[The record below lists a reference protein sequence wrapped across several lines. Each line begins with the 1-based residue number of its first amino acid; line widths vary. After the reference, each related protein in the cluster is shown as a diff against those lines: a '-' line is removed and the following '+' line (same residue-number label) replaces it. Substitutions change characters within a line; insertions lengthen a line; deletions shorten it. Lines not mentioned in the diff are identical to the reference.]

1 MTITISKRTLEI
13 ISNFSQINTGLLLE
27 AHSQA
32 ARVMKETK
40 SVIGVAT
47 IEEDIPN
54 NVAIYNVSEF
64 LRCVGLFKS
73 PVFDF
78 QAKHVVIA
86 EETGANKLRYRYS
99 DASLITA
106 MPKKDIKMPDGVAD
120 VTITTDQLDRLNKA
134 ANTLG
139 LNDVILR
146 GSPEGLYLEATNLDD
161 KESNNFKVMLDTDY
175 DGAEFEAHF
184 LLSNLNFITGSY
196 EVTVHQA
203 ITRWVKTAP
212 EGSTDELTYYVA
224 IEKSSKF

>member
-1 MTITISKRTLEI
+1 MTITLSKRTLEI
-13 ISNFSQINTGLLLE
+13 IANFSQINTGLLLE
-27 AHSQA
+27 ANAKA

-40 SVIGVAT
+40 SVIGVAN

-64 LRCVGLFKS
+64 LRCVGLFKA

-78 QAKHVVIA
+78 QSKHVVIM
-86 EETGANKLRYRYS
+86 EENGSNKLRYRYS

-106 MPKKDIKMPDGVAD
+106 MPKKDIKMPAGVAD

-146 GSPEGLYLEATNLDD
+146 GAPEGLHLEATNLDD
-161 KESNNFKVMLDTDY
+161 SESNNFKVMLDSDY
-175 DGAEFEAHF
+175 QGAEFEAHF

-196 EVTVHQA
+196 SVTIHQA
-203 ITRWVKTAP
+203 ITRWMKDAP
-212 EGSTDELTYYVA
+212 EESTDELSYYVA
-224 IEKSSKF
+224 VEKSSKF